1 MERLRRLLPPL
12 ALTAACLLC
21 AALAHFFSQPRG
33 ADAATAGA
41 AQPATARCFAFPIFN
56 TQATLTLYD
65 PPGPAVNAAV
75 RDILDR
81 LSELH
86 RTVNAYDPD
95 SELSRLNATA
105 AHTPFACSPLLWDI
119 LLRAE
124 QAWTLSDH
132 LFDATVGPLL
142 KLWGFRTKQGQLPSD
157 DDIQAARRLVGF
169 DKLILDRQQHTV
181 RFPSDGMSLDFGG
194 IAKGYALHLAIDIA
208 RQHGLQAFLIDLGGN
223 IFCSETHL
231 PPLDAYTVGVRNPR
245 DHDRT
250 VATVTLAGQCVATSG
265 NYERFRIIQGQR
277 IGHIMDPRTGRPAA
291 PPQHYEGVTAVTTD
305 PTLSD
310 VCSTTAFVGGPD
322 VAAKLAER
330 LPGSSFIFVS
340 FDDSG
345 NPIVQK
351 F

>member
-1 MERLRRLLPPL
+1 
-12 ALTAACLLC
+12 
-21 AALAHFFSQPRG
+21 
-33 ADAATAGA
+33 
-41 AQPATARCFAFPIFN
+41 
-56 TQATLTLYD
+56 
-65 PPGPAVNAAV
+65 
-75 RDILDR
+75 
-81 LSELH
+81 
-86 RTVNAYDPD
+86 
-95 SELSRLNATA
+95 
-105 AHTPFACSPLLWDI
+105 
-119 LLRAE
+119 
-124 QAWTLSDH
+124 
-132 LFDATVGPLL
+132 
-142 KLWGFRTKQGQLPSD
+142 
-157 DDIQAARRLVGF
+157 
-169 DKLILDRQQHTV
+169 
-181 RFPSDGMSLDFGG
+181 MSLDFGG

-231 PPLDAYTVGVRNPR
+231 PPLDAYMVGVRNPR